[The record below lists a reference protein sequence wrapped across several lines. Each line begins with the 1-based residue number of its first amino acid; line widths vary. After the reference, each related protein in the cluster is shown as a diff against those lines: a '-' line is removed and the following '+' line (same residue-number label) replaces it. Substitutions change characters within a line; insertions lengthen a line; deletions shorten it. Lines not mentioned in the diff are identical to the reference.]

1 MTLDSLIL
9 AIIYL
14 ICAYALFWLGKL
26 VFDLL
31 HPDFHVTEELL
42 DNDNVALAVALVGY
56 YFGLVLT
63 IGGVLNGPSHG
74 LLEDVV
80 DILLYGPLGIILLN
94 ISTVVSDKLILFQF
108 DNKKEII
115 QDHNA
120 GTGITEAGV
129 YTATGLV
136 LFGALSGETG
146 TIWTALAFWGLGQ
159 LGLILTGLV
168 YEWITPYSIHAEIER
183 DNVAVGVSFAG
194 ALIGMGNILRF
205 AASDEF
211 FSWQSNLME
220 FGTYALVGLVFL
232 PLIRFATDKIL
243 LPGTSISAKLV
254 EQDQPHLGVAYIEM
268 FSYVG
273 ASFLIIWCV

>member
-9 AIIYL
+9 AVIYL
-14 ICAYALFWLGKL
+14 ICAYALLWLGKL

-31 HPDFHVTEELL
+31 HPEFHVREELL
-42 DNDNVALAVALVGY
+42 DNDNVALALALVGY
-56 YFGLVLT
+56 YLGLVFA
-63 IGGVLNGPSHG
+63 IGGVLSGPSHG
-74 LLEDVV
+74 LMEDVV
-80 DILLYGPLGIILLN
+80 DIILYGPLGIILLN

-108 DNKKEII
+108 DNTKEII

-129 YTATGLV
+129 YIATGLI

-159 LGLILTGLV
+159 VGLILTGLV
-168 YEWITPYSIHAEIER
+168 YEWITPYSIHTEIER

-211 FSWQSNLME
+211 FSWQSYITV

-232 PLIRFATDKIL
+232 RLIRFATEKIL
-243 LPGTSISAKLV
+243 LPGTSI
-254 EQDQPHLGVAYIEM
+254 
-268 FSYVG
+268 
-273 ASFLIIWCV
+273 

>member
-1 MTLDSLIL
+1 MQATPRWGWSCSTNL
-9 AIIYL
+9 AEM
-14 ICAYALFWLGKL
+14 L
-26 VFDLL
+26 VPGSRIFS
-31 HPDFHVTEELL
+31 
-42 DNDNVALAVALVGY
+42 VARR
-56 YFGLVLT
+56 
-63 IGGVLNGPSHG
+63 I
-74 LLEDVV
+74 
-80 DILLYGPLGIILLN
+80 
-94 ISTVVSDKLILFQF
+94 
-108 DNKKEII
+108 
-115 QDHNA
+115 
-120 GTGITEAGV
+120 TGRKTRP
-129 YTATGLV
+129 
-136 LFGALSGETG
+136 TG

-168 YEWITPYSIHAEIER
+168 YEWITPYSIHTEIER

-243 LPGTSISAKLV
+243 LPGTTISAKLV
-254 EQDQPHLGVAYIEM
+254 EQDHPHLGVACIEM

-273 ASFLIIWCV
+273 ASFLITWCV

>member
-9 AIIYL
+9 AVIYL

-31 HPDFHVTEELL
+31 HREFHVGEELL
-42 DNDNVALAVALVGY
+42 DNDNVALALALVGY
-56 YFGLVLT
+56 YLGLVFA
-63 IGGVLNGPSHG
+63 IGGVIAGPSNG
-74 LLEDVV
+74 LVEDVV
-80 DILLYGPLGIILLN
+80 DILVYGPLAIVLLN
-94 ISTVVSDKLILFQF
+94 ISTLVSDKLILFQF

-120 GTGITEAGV
+120 GTGVTEAGV
-129 YTATGLV
+129 YVATGLI
-136 LFGALSGETG
+136 LFGALSGEAG

-159 LGLILTGLV
+159 IGLILTGLV
-168 YEWITPYSIHAEIER
+168 YEWITPYSIHDEIER

-205 AASDEF
+205 AASDDF
-211 FSWQSNLME
+211 FSWQSNIME

-243 LPGTSISAKLV
+243 LPGTTISAKLV
-254 EQDQPHLGVAYIEM
+254 EQDHPHLGVGCIEM
-268 FSYVG
+268 FSYIG
-273 ASFLIIWCV
+273 ASFLITWCV